1 MGEIL
6 FLAHRIPYPP
16 DRGDRIRSFHIL
28 KHLAGLRPVHL
39 LGFVDDIADRKTA
52 KAMLPMLASLH
63 VEVRSRSTL
72 VAGLQSLLLGQ
83 PVSVAAFGSR
93 RMHLM
98 VERLIDERPIE
109 AIFVYSGQMA
119 QFVPQDIGARRFL
132 MDFVDVDSA
141 KFASYGRET
150 WGPMGWVHRREGR
163 LLARFERKVAER
175 ADVSLFVSGAEAEMF
190 RSRTGLGTH
199 RVRAMDNGI
208 DTRHFDPARFQH
220 VGDPEPMIVFTGQ
233 MDYRPNVQAVEYFAR
248 RTFPAIR
255 AKHPSA
261 LFAIVGRNPTPAV
274 RKLAELKGVMV
285 TGEVADTR
293 PWIAAA
299 TVVVAPLGIARGVQN
314 KILEAMAMARPV
326 VASPAAFE
334 GIDATPGTH
343 LLVAE
348 GYDMANAVSRLI
360 AEPGYAAEI
369 GRAGRERMVARY
381 DWEAQLGTLDAMI
394 GMGHS

>member
-6 FLAHRIPYPP
+6 FLAHRIPFPP

-28 KHLAGLRPVHL
+28 RHLAGLRPVHL
-39 LGFVDDIADRKTA
+39 LGFVDSIEDRKAA
-52 KAMLPMLASLH
+52 KEMLPMLASLH
-63 VEVRSRSTL
+63 VEVRSRSNL
-72 VAGLQSLLLGQ
+72 VAGLQSLLHHQ
-83 PVSVAAFGSR
+83 PVSVAAFGSH
-93 RMHLM
+93 RMQEM
-98 VERLIDERPIE
+98 VDRLIDERPID

-119 QFVPQDIGARRFL
+119 QFVPADLGGRRFI

-141 KFASYGRET
+141 KFAAYGKQSR
-150 WGPMGWVHRREGR
+150 GPMGWINRREGR
-163 LLARFERKVAER
+163 LLARFERKVAEH
-175 ADVSLFVSGAEAEMF
+175 ADVSLFVSGAEADMF
-190 RSRTGLGTH
+190 RACTGLSPH

-208 DTRHFDPARFQH
+208 DTRHFDPALFQH
-220 VGDPEPMIVFTGQ
+220 VADPEPMIVFTGQ
-233 MDYRPNVQAVEYFAR
+233 MDYRPNVEAVQYFAR

-255 AKHPSA
+255 AKHPSS

-274 RKLAELKGVMV
+274 RKLAELKGVLV
-285 TGEVADTR
+285 TGEVPDTR

-326 VASPAAFE
+326 AASPAAFE
-334 GIDATPGTH
+334 GIDATPGKH

-360 AEPGYAAEI
+360 AEPAYAAEI
-369 GRAGRERMVARY
+369 AKAGRERMVARY
-381 DWEAQLGTLDAMI
+381 DWEAQLKALDAMI
-394 GMGHS
+394 GVDHS